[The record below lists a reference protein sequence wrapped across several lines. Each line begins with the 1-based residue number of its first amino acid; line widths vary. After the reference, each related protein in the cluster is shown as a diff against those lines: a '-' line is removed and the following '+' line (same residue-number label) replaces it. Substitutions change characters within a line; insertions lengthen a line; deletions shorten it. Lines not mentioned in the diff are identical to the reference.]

1 MPSATMR
8 LVSHYL
14 PPDQV
19 TPTVLL
25 EMSEKPIR
33 GTFVYYVKS
42 IGGARGLA
50 QLYLEAGL
58 LHLEGAASTLLAASY
73 SSLSSIRIPLHAQ
86 IGEGGAAAWR
96 RDREAAAKFFDS
108 ARALYPSLDI
118 PALPAEGELEL
129 EMPTMNLVHPASD
142 TEPSKEE
149 FLTDSEPDAV
159 RRRRKALEKE
169 QALLNKSK
177 AGLDDMEGPWY
188 LYVPGI
194 IGAGT
199 ALLVVGIVGALSFST
214 WSRRNQGS

>member
-14 PPDQV
+14 PSDQI
-19 TPTVLL
+19 TSNDLL
-25 EMSEKPIR
+25 ETTEKPLR
-33 GTFVYYVKS
+33 GTTTYYLKC
-42 IGGARGLA
+42 IGGPRGLA

-58 LHLEGAASTLLAASY
+58 LHLEGAASTLLTASY
-73 SSLSSIRIPLHAQ
+73 SSLSSIRLPLHAQ

-96 RDREAAAKFFDS
+96 RDREAAAKFFDR

-118 PALPAEGELEL
+118 PTLPSEGELEL
-129 EMPTMNLVHPASD
+129 EMPTMSIASD
-142 TEPSKEE
+142 MGPSKEE
-149 FLTDSEPDAV
+149 FSTDSEPDAAL
-159 RRRRKALEKE
+159 RRRRKALEKG
-169 QALLNKSK
+169 QALLDKGK
-177 AGLDDMEGPWY
+177 AGLDEMEGAWY

>member
-14 PPDQV
+14 PPDQI
-19 TPTVLL
+19 TSNDLL
-25 EMSEKPIR
+25 EISEKPIR
-33 GTFVYYVKS
+33 GTTPYYFKA

-58 LHLEGAASTLLAASY
+58 LHLEGAASTLLSASY

-108 ARALYPSLDI
+108 ARALYPGLDI
-118 PALPAEGELEL
+118 PALPSEGELEL
-129 EMPTMNLVHPASD
+129 EMPIMNFASD
-142 TEPSKEE
+142 TEHSKEE
-149 FLTDSEPDAV
+149 FSTDSEPDAAL
-159 RRRRKALEKE
+159 RRRRKVLEKE
-169 QALLNKSK
+169 QALLDKGK

-194 IGAGT
+194 VGAGT